1 MQWVQIVPFVEVG
14 RVAPEWT
21 MDELHSDMK
30 VDGGLG
36 IRLMAKGLT
45 IRADFAGSDEGF
57 GTQMI
62 IAQPFQF

>member
-1 MQWVQIVPFVEVG
+1 
-14 RVAPEWT
+14 
-21 MDELHSDMK
+21 MDRLHSDMK

-45 IRADFAGSDEGF
+45 VRVDFAGSEEGF